1 MIGEAITSGGEDFN
15 MSELSDN
22 LRGVVDLDL
31 LLALSILAFSFRS
44 FNCKSLNRLFLNGIS
59 FFSMSSVE

>member
-1 MIGEAITSGGEDFN
+1 

-31 LLALSILAFSFRS
+31 LLALSIFALSFRS
-44 FNCKSLNRLFLNGIS
+44 FNCKSLNCLFLNGIS